1 MTKARVLV
9 VEDESIVSLEIQSR
23 LRRLGYKVAGVVDTA
38 EKAVEMA
45 DRLKPDLV
53 LMDIQLK
60 GQMDGVEAA
69 AQIGDHLKIPVVYLT
84 AYADE
89 ATLRRAKVTEP
100 FGYILK
106 PFEEREL
113 YKTIEMALSKHHME
127 QQLKERER
135 WLDTTLKS
143 IGDGVI
149 ATDTDG
155 RITFLNAAAEKST
168 GWKFDQAKGRDL
180 SEIFR
185 IVNQMTKEPVENP
198 TTAVLR
204 EGQSIHLA
212 NYLVLI
218 ARNEAEKPIDSTAA
232 PIRGDNGQIVGVVL
246 VFRDI
251 TDRMMATAEIQQR
264 THDLSERIKELKC
277 LYRVSKLAQ
286 QPAITIEKIAR
297 DTVELIPRA
306 MQYVEIACA
315 RITMGESTFC
325 SKRFTETDW
334 KISAPII
341 VNRKPVG
348 TLEVCYLEERPAG
361 NGRSFVA
368 EEEELIVAL
377 AEHLG
382 RTIQRKRFNEALEVE
397 KAHLEALIQ
406 SAQEAI
412 VMTDNDGQVL
422 RINEEFTRLFGYTA
436 AQAAGCH
443 IDDLVA
449 PGEKHREAQEVTRR
463 VAQRERLSLE
473 AIRYHKDGTP
483 VQVSILGAPVI
494 VGGEQVGVFG
504 IYRDI
509 TERRRAADEL
519 KRQKAL
525 LDEVFN
531 GIQEGIG
538 IVDTDEIVTF
548 CNPAYAEILDES
560 VEDIIGKSLY
570 DILPS
575 HTHDI
580 IREQSSIRRKSR
592 TSTYDLPL
600 TTSKGNKKFIRFTVA
615 PRHSKDG
622 SYAGAF
628 GATMDIT
635 DRKIAEGELEKKTLQ
650 QAHLLQT
657 ARHLTE
663 SLDVKEVLT
672 NIAQGAKEIIGAQGC
687 SLYLLET
694 DGATLTPVVAIDPN
708 YEKEIMATA
717 LTVRDSFTGK
727 AIQARRTLIFNDPQ
741 SDGSGKQIPGTPVE
755 MEEKIIVAPLIA
767 DENVLGA
774 MCLDRMETSF
784 TKEDLS
790 LAETFATYAS
800 TALKNAQT
808 HDELHQE
815 VRQRRRMEKK
825 LKQTMT
831 ELKRS
836 NDELQQ
842 FAYVASHDLQEP
854 LRMVASYV
862 QLLAKRYKG
871 KLDQDADD
879 FIGYAVDGAVR
890 MQGLINDL
898 LAYSRVGTRGRP
910 FESSDLTEIFD
921 QALANLQAAVVETK
935 AQIDHGPLPTLLVDR
950 VQFTQLFQ
958 NLIGNALKFHNAK
971 PPRIHVAAEQNKEEC
986 ILSVSDNGIGI
997 DPEYAERIFMI
1008 FQRLHNRS
1016 EYKGSGIGLAI
1027 CKKIVERHGG
1037 RIWVESKPDQGATF
1051 YFSVPLKGGQ
1061 KS

>member
-1 MTKARVLV
+1 MTKAKIFV

-23 LRRLGYKVAGVVDTA
+23 LKRLGYGVAAAVDTA
-38 EKAVEMA
+38 EEAVEMT

-60 GQMDGVEAA
+60 GRMDGVEAA
-69 AQIGDHLKIPVVYLT
+69 GQIRDHLNIPVVYLT

-127 QQLKERER
+127 KKLKEREQ
-135 WLDTTLKS
+135 WLNTTLKS
-143 IGDGVI
+143 IGEGVI
-149 ATDTDG
+149 ATDTSG
-155 RITFLNAAAEKST
+155 RVTFLNAAAERLT
-168 GWKFDQAKGRDL
+168 GWKFDQALGHDL
-180 SEIFR
+180 AEIFHV
-185 IVNQMTKEPVENP
+185 VNQMTREPAENQ
-198 TTAVLR
+198 AQIVLR
-204 EGQSIHLA
+204 EGQSTHLA
-212 NYLVLI
+212 KHLMLI
-218 ARNEAEKPIDSTAA
+218 TRDKEEKPIDSTVA
-232 PIRGDNGQIVGVVL
+232 PIRGDHGEINGVVL

-251 TDRMMATAEIQQR
+251 TDRLRATSEIQQR
-264 THDLSERIKELKC
+264 THDLSERVKELKC
-277 LYRVSKLAQ
+277 LFRVSKLAQ
-286 QPAITIEKIAR
+286 QPDITIEEVLRKTI
-297 DTVELIPRA
+297 ELIPQS
-306 MQYVEIACA
+306 MQYANIACA
-315 RITMGESTFC
+315 RITMEESTFC
-325 SKRFTETDW
+325 SPDFAQTEW
-334 KISAPII
+334 KISAPIM
-341 VNRKPVG
+341 VNRRPIG
-348 TLEVCYLEERPAG
+348 ALEVYYLEERPAESG
-361 NGRSFVA
+361 GPFA
-368 EEEELIVAL
+368 EEEKDLINAV

-382 RTIQRKRFNEALEVE
+382 RTIQRKRFYEALQVE
-397 KAHLEALIQ
+397 KAHLEALIE

-412 VMTDNDGQVL
+412 VMTDNNGRVL
-422 RINEEFTRLFGYTA
+422 RINSEFTRLFGHTA
-436 AQAAGCH
+436 AEAAGRH

-449 PGEKHREAQEVTRR
+449 PHQKHRDAQEVTRR
-463 VAQRERLSLE
+463 VARRERLSLE
-473 AIRYHKDGTP
+473 TIRFHKDGRP
-483 VQVSILGAPVI
+483 LQVSILGAPVM
-494 VGGEQVGVFG
+494 VEGEQVGVFG

-548 CNPAYAEILDES
+548 CNPAYAEILDKK
-560 VEDIIGKSLY
+560 VDNIVGKSLF
-570 DILPS
+570 DILPAD
-575 HTHDI
+575 THSI
-580 IREQSSIRRKSR
+580 IREQSALRRKGQ

-600 TTSKGNKKFIRFTVA
+600 TTSRGNKKYVRFTVA
-615 PRHSKDG
+615 PRYSKDG

-635 DRKIAEGELEKKTLQ
+635 DRKIAEGALKRKTRQ
-650 QAHLLQT
+650 QDRLLQT

-663 SLDVKEVLT
+663 SLDVKEVFT
-672 NIAQGAKEIIGAQGC
+672 NIAKGAKEIIGAQGC
-687 SLYLLET
+687 SLYLLES
-694 DGATLTPVVAIDPN
+694 DGKTLTPVVAIDPT
-708 YEKEIMATA
+708 YEKEILATP
-717 LTVRDSFTGK
+717 LTVSESFTGR
-727 AIQARRTLIFNDPQ
+727 AIQARRALIFNDPQ

-755 MEEKIIVAPLIA
+755 FDEKIIVAPLIV

-774 MCLDRMETSF
+774 MCLDRMKISF
-784 TKEDLS
+784 TQEDLS

-808 HDELHQE
+808 HDDLHQE

-825 LKQTMT
+825 LKQTMA

-910 FESSDLTEIFD
+910 FESSDLAEIFER
-921 QALANLQAAVVETK
+921 ALANLQAAVVETG
-935 AQIDHGPLPTLLVDR
+935 AQVDHEPLPTLMVDP

-958 NLIGNALKFHNAK
+958 NLIGNAIKFHNAK
-971 PPRIHVAAEQNKEEC
+971 PPRIHVAAEKKNGEC

-1037 RIWVESKPDQGATF
+1037 RIWVESKPGQGATF
-1051 YFSVPLKGGQ
+1051 YFTVPLKGGQ
-1061 KS
+1061 KT